1 MRMRLSV
8 DAMPQ
13 ADAPSW
19 PHTEGC
25 FAGAELREQHIWGQR
40 LCAARLSAGGQA
52 YDGSVP
58 PTAMYQWL
66 MATQLYC
73 LHLQLEA
80 IGMCYLYA
88 PPVAPSAH
96 PTALYAHYHL
106 CVSAPSVGCTSGGQ
120 VVIWGVSALTS
131 TVYAEYLA
139 QPHSQFHSFTV

>member
-1 MRMRLSV
+1 MTGGNTDHYTTEDPLIRVRLYV
-8 DAMPQ
+8 PTMPQ
-13 ADAPSW
+13 ADAPSR

-25 FAGAELREQHIWGQR
+25 FASAKLREQHTWGAATVFR
-40 LCAARLSAGGQA
+40 TALCGGQA

-80 IGMCYLYA
+80 IGMFYLYA

-106 CVSAPSVGCTSGGQ
+106 CVSATSVG
-120 VVIWGVSALTS
+120 
-131 TVYAEYLA
+131 
-139 QPHSQFHSFTV
+139 